1 MYLDWS
7 VVYVQCLCYEVGCTH
22 TQCSPIHSCPSL
34 LLGLCPSSVWASGRL
49 FILCLRG
56 HSFCHSDLSLSS
68 ISCLL
73 PGGKGLSACSSSP
86 WAVLRS
92 AQCLVWV
99 TSTPLF
105 FYHWHG
111 FFCHLLKLDTV
122 HCVTLQIKEKSYCS
136 LLRRWGLSGFGAE
149 GKDLDC
155 VRDMEAEFTPPLSI
169 SMS

>member
-1 MYLDWS
+1 MS
-7 VVYVQCLCYEVGCTH
+7 VDETVHTVCCLCIWTDLLFMSGVCAMRLAA
-22 TQCSPIHSCPSL
+22 PIHSCPSL

-73 PGGKGLSACSSSP
+73 PGGKGMSACSSSP

-111 FFCHLLKLDTV
+111 FFLPLTQTRHCALRNTADQGKVILLL
-122 HCVTLQIKEKSYCS
+122 
-136 LLRRWGLSGFGAE
+136 AE
-149 GKDLDC
+149 E
-155 VRDMEAEFTPPLSI
+155 VRSFWV
-169 SMS
+169 